1 VTVVA
6 QWVTVVAQFA
16 KAPGVHCYVAGS
28 IPAVTP
34 RYCTKKREKM
44 LFGAQKTK
52 KEKKKYLEMCGKKVE
67 IRMLLFFN
75 TFMLKFLLLYH
86 LCYNFRSIF
95 YDISDVTKFISF
107 SFFYFSGKCETETL
121 HVAKK

>member
-1 VTVVA
+1 
-6 QWVTVVAQFA
+6 
-16 KAPGVHCYVAGS
+16 
-28 IPAVTP
+28 
-34 RYCTKKREKM
+34 M